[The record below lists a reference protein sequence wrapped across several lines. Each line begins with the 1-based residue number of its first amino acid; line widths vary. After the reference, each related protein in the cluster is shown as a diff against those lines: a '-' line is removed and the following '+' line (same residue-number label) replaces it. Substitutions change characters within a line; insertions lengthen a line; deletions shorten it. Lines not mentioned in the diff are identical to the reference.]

1 MHVPVL
7 RRQKWDV
14 DVQRIDQQRAAA
26 DSKRDVGTFKFG
38 TLTIWRGFCYVTVMK
53 DQSVQLLKNK
63 LASRGSTVFTSRKSC
78 SHSSLKIRKI

>member
-26 DSKRDVGTFKFG
+26 DSKR
-38 TLTIWRGFCYVTVMK
+38 L
-53 DQSVQLLKNK
+53 
-63 LASRGSTVFTSRKSC
+63 
-78 SHSSLKIRKI
+78 SLER